1 MFKFRFGFCFLFYVC
16 IYNYSLAQTFK
27 PVLNSEKILNELR
40 KSSRLTNS
48 IQADFHEEKH
58 MAVLKES
65 EKSSG
70 VFYYKK
76 NDKMRW
82 EQQSPFKYIILI
94 NGDKLRIQDAG
105 KEKNVGSASRMAAQI
120 KELMIG
126 LVNGDFQENKSFKQT
141 ITESP
146 DAYQV
151 TLIPVNKR
159 MKNVY
164 SKINLLFSKSTL
176 RLKELSFFEKSG
188 DKNIMKFQNEKI
200 NQSIAESVFLNL

>member
-16 IYNYSLAQTFK
+16 IYNYSFAQTFK
-27 PVLNSEKILNELR
+27 TVADPEKVLAELR
-40 KSSRLTNS
+40 QSSKSTNS

-58 MAVLKES
+58 IAVLKEP

-82 EQQSPFKYIILI
+82 EQQTPFKYIILI

-120 KELMIG
+120 KELMIS

-141 ITESP
+141 IMESS

-164 SKINLLFSKSTL
+164 SKINLLFSKSNL

-200 NQSIAESVFLNL
+200 NQPIAESVFLNL

>member
-1 MFKFRFGFCFLFYVC
+1 MFKFRCGFCFLFYVC

-27 PVLNSEKILNELR
+27 PVLNSEKILDELR

-48 IQADFHEEKH
+48 IQADFHEEKY
-58 MAVLKES
+58 MAVLKEP

-82 EQQSPFKYIILI
+82 EQQTPFKYIILI
-94 NGDKLRIQDAG
+94 NGNQLRVQDAG
-105 KEKNVGSASRMAAQI
+105 KEKKVGSASRMAAQI

-126 LVNGDFQENKSFKQT
+126 LVNGEFQENKSFKQI
-141 ITESP
+141 ITESSE
-146 DAYQV
+146 AYQV
-151 TLIPVNKR
+151 TLVPVNKR

-200 NQSIAESVFLNL
+200 NQPIAESVFLNL